1 MNVMDVVQFI
11 LKPFSDLTDRFY
23 WQYDLMSVLMG
34 FVMIYFTGRPKG
46 GLIGTL
52 KTLFPAW
59 IYQSPSFRTDVLF
72 FWLTVWLQWLY
83 FDDLYVIW
91 TLNVDMGLRDLLQI
105 ESGQRLFSP
114 EFSLE
119 SGVNT
124 LMIALAVDFG
134 MYLAHL
140 AQHRIQLLWR
150 FHEVHHT
157 TEALNPL
164 SVYRQHPVDIAL
176 NTGVVALTLGGTLA
190 ILNLLEGHPI
200 QSLNINGVSI
210 LLLLFYLLGFHI
222 RHSHIWISYSPSV
235 SHWLISPAQHQI
247 HHSIAERHID
257 KNLGF
262 MFAIWDHLFGTLY
275 VPTRRETLRFGVKGR
290 TVSTHGFFNLLFDPF
305 KTHSLKLKSGS
316 WVLAGTAIIAMFI
329 VVHHRNDNKITPVAQ
344 DSISLLI
351 SEMTSLEV
359 SQLLEEGFKTV
370 IVPTAGIEAN
380 GNHMILGKHGYIV
393 REAADRT
400 ARRVGKTLVAPLID
414 YVPEGN
420 INPPEGHM
428 RYPGTLSL
436 RRETFKAILEDVAR
450 SLKQHGFT
458 HIVLMGDSGGNIT
471 PQIEVAAQ
479 LSDEWASEGIIVQ
492 ALRDYYLANRQV
504 ETLSTYG
511 FSNQSIGRHAGIRDT
526 SELMA
531 VNPNGLKLTVNDSQA
546 SNGDGDNAKAS
557 PEIGNLMI
565 NLKVAAAVR
574 EIRGH
579 AFERKKIEPVV
590 ISDGSSK

>member
-1 MNVMDVVQFI
+1 MNVMDVVQFF

-23 WQYDLMSVLMG
+23 WQYDLMSVLMA
-34 FVMIYFTGRPKG
+34 FLVVYFSWRPKG

-52 KTLFPAW
+52 KSLFPAW
-59 IYQSPSFRTDVLF
+59 IYQSRSFRTDVLF
-72 FWLTVWLQWLY
+72 FWLTVVLQWLY

-91 TLNVDMGLRDLLQI
+91 TLNVDIGLRDLLPI
-105 ESGQRLFSP
+105 ESGQRPFAP

-119 SGVNT
+119 SGMNT
-124 LMIALAVDFG
+124 LMLALAVDFG

-140 AQHRIQLLWR
+140 AQHRFKLLWR
-150 FHEVHHT
+150 FHQVHHT

-176 NTGVVALTLGGTLA
+176 NTGAVAFTLGGTLA
-190 ILNLLEGHPI
+190 ILNVLEGHPI

-210 LLLLFYLLGFHI
+210 LLLLFYLFGFHL

-247 HHSIAERHID
+247 HHSIADRHID

-275 VPTRRETLRFGVKGR
+275 VPTGRETLRFGIKGS
-290 TVSTHGFFNLLFDPF
+290 TVCTHGFFNLLMDPF
-305 KTHSLKLKSGS
+305 KTFPIDNVARSF
-316 WVLAGTAIIAMFI
+316 VLAGTAIIAMLI
-329 VVHHRNDNKITPVAQ
+329 VLDKPSEKKTPPVSQ
-344 DSISLLI
+344 DAISLLI

-359 SQLLEEGFKTV
+359 SQRLDEGFKTV

-420 INPPEGHM
+420 ISPPEGHM
-428 RYPGTLSL
+428 HYAGTLSL
-436 RRETFKAILEDVAR
+436 RRETFKAILEDVSR

-458 HIVLMGDSGGNIT
+458 HIVLMGDSGGNID

-479 LSDEWASEGIIVQ
+479 LSEEWASEGIVVQ
-492 ALRDYYLANRQV
+492 ALRDYYLANHQV

-511 FSNQSIGRHAGIRDT
+511 FSNQSIGHHAGIRDT

-531 VNPNGLKLTVNDSQA
+531 IYPNGLRVAADDSNA
-546 SNGDGDNAKAS
+546 SNADGDTAKAS
-557 PEIGNLMI
+557 PEIGNQMI

-579 AFERKKIEPVV
+579 AFARKKTEPVV